1 MGMNLDPSLA
11 FTALLEMWPDWDKM
25 TADES
30 HALTGELATDMSKA
44 NPPDRF
50 AFARGWIRARFA
62 GQKLA
67 EEDNR
72 SGPPYVVP
80 MGIDTDYD
88 LALAIA
94 NSAHPSRVL
103 ANTNVYRYGRFTIP
117 FKGVVDVHMFG
128 QHIAR
133 FQPNAVEFWTCGY
146 ATPSTT
152 EALSNLCSTGWF
164 YTDKGQV
171 KYRSYSAPSQ
181 RPDTP
186 FVEGSSF
193 HYIRKTIPDT
203 CARCGC

>member
-1 MGMNLDPSLA
+1 MKLDPSLA
-11 FTALLEMWPDWDKM
+11 FTALLEMWPGWDET

-30 HALTGELATDMSKA
+30 HALMNELAADMTKT

-50 AFARGWIRARFA
+50 AFARGWIRARYA

-67 EEDNR
+67 AEDAH
-72 SGPPYVVP
+72 GAPYVVP

-94 NSAHPSRVL
+94 RSAHPSRVL
-103 ANTNVYRYGRFTIP
+103 ANTNVYRYGRFTVP
-117 FKGVVDVHMFG
+117 FEGVVDVHMFG

-133 FQPNAVEFWTCGY
+133 FQPNAVEFWTRGY

-164 YTDKGQV
+164 YTEGGQV
-171 KYRSYSAPSQ
+171 YYRSYSAP
-181 RPDTP
+181 RLHDKLP
-186 FVEGSSF
+186 FIEGASF
-193 HYIRKTIPDT
+193 HYVRKTIPDT